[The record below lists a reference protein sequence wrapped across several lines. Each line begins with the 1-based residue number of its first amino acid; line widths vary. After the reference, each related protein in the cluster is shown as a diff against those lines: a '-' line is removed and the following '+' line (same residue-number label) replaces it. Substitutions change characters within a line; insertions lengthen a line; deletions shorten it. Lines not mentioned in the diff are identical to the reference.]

1 MWGEFINIAALV
13 LTLIG
18 SYLFLLLLS
27 NVALKSI
34 LKHLDR
40 LIAQTDIHQVTLTEP
55 SLSYLVEKRI
65 FDILFS
71 LLGLLLFLPIFL
83 VVAIAIKLES
93 KGPVLYKQKRIGL
106 NGNFFWSYKFRVR
119 VTFSPK
125 DIADGKFL
133 SPFDP
138 EITRVGRILI
148 LTGLNELPGLINV
161 LKGDMS
167 IVGRSQ
173 ILDYNIPNHII
184 SSEERKILL
193 TVKPGLVSL
202 WAILSDHIQFNPQ
215 RIIELDFYYLQKR
228 SLSFDIKVALSSLIV
243 ILGTTSKY

>member
-167 IVGRSQ
+167 LVGPRPSMDYEVALYTEQHRKRLAVLPGLTGWAQINGRS
-173 ILDYNIPNHII
+173 
-184 SSEERKILL
+184 
-193 TVKPGLVSL
+193 
-202 WAILSDHIQFNPQ
+202 
-215 RIIELDFYYLQKR
+215 
-228 SLSFDIKVALSSLIV
+228 SLSFDEIVARDMEYIAHRSLRKDLA
-243 ILGTTSKY
+243 ILLATLRVVLHAEYAR